1 MNCVT
6 EEIKNPVKN
15 IPRAIMISITSITLI
30 YILTNVAY
38 FAILSKD
45 DILSSQAIAVLFG
58 DKVLTFA
65 RWLMPL
71 LVALSTMGGLNGSI
85 FASSR
90 ILFAGAR
97 SGQLFSALSMIHSSY
112 LTPIPAILFLALT
125 SCIYLFTTT
134 IIMEL
139 INYTAFVEATFA
151 ALGVSTVLV
160 LRFKFPHLNR
170 PLKIHCL
177 IPILYLLFSLL
188 LIVLPIWTSPIQAL
202 IGIAI
207 MLTGIPVYYL
217 TAAWKTKPACYQKAI
232 DKFNLIIQMITKTV
246 APTTVTELF
255 I

>member
-30 YILTNVAY
+30 YTLTNVAY
-38 FAILSKD
+38 FSVLSKD

-97 SGQLFSALSMIHSSY
+97 TGQLFSALSMIHLDY

-125 SCIYLFTTT
+125 SCIYLYTTT
-134 IIMEL
+134 IIIEL
-139 INYTAFVEATFA
+139 INYTTFVEATFA

-160 LRFKFPHLNR
+160 LRFRLPDLPR
-170 PLKIHCL
+170 PLKIHWL
-177 IPILYLLFSLL
+177 VPMLYLLFSLL

-202 IGIAI
+202 VGVGILFA
-207 MLTGIPVYYL
+207 GIPVYYL
-217 TAAWKTKPACYQKAI
+217 TAGWETKPHCYQKAI
-232 DKFNLIIQMITKTV
+232 DKFNLIIQMLTRTV
-246 APTTVTELF
+246 VPTTDSDLM